1 MLDLNSS
8 STYQIPHFVLIC
20 FPRFQNWQHWLSI
33 PLALLLFVAIVAN
46 ITMLV
51 VVWREE
57 SLHEPMYYFL
67 SILAAIDLVLC
78 TTTTPKIL
86 GILCFDL
93 RTIDLAGCFTQ
104 MYFMSTFLEMESTT
118 FLFMAYDRY
127 AAICNPLRYSSVI
140 TGSFVGKA
148 LLFILGR
155 NILIVLPMPLLA
167 ARHRYCS
174 RNIIENCICS
184 NVSVTSLACADNT
197 INRIYQLIIAFGFL
211 GGDFILICLSYCV
224 ILWVVLKLQ
233 SDGSAMKAFGTC
245 ISHLILISFFYSILL
260 VLIFTNFSNISIPKE
275 VPIMLN
281 VLHLLAPPALN
292 PIVYGVR
299 TKEIR
304 QGIMKMLINIQH
316 ILKFR

>member
-1 MLDLNSS
+1 MLDLNTT

-20 FPRFQNWQHWLSI
+20 FPGFQSWQHWLSI
-33 PLALLLFVAIVAN
+33 PLALLLFVAILAN

-51 VVWREE
+51 VIWREE

-67 SILAAIDLVLC
+67 SILAAIDIGLC
-78 TTTTPKIL
+78 TTTNPKIL

-104 MYFMSTFLEMESTT
+104 MFFISALVTMQSTT

-127 AAICNPLRYSSVI
+127 AAICIPLRYSSVI

-155 NILIVLPMPLLA
+155 NFLVIFPMPLLA
-167 ARHRYCS
+167 ARYRYCS
-174 RNIIENCICS
+174 RNIIENCMCTI
-184 NVSVTSLACADNT
+184 VGVTSLACADNT
-197 INRIYQLIIAFGFL
+197 VNRIYQLVIAFGLL

-233 SDGSAMKAFGTC
+233 ADGTAMKAFGTC
-245 ISHLILISFFYSILL
+245 ISHLILISFFYSVLV

-281 VLHLLAPPALN
+281 LLHFLVPPALN

-304 QGIMKMLINIQH
+304 QGIIKMFSNI
-316 ILKFR
+316 F